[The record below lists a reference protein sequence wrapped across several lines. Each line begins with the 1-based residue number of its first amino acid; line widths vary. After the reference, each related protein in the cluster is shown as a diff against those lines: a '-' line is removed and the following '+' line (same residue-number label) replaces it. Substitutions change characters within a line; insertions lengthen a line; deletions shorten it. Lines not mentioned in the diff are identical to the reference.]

1 MSKQNIECA
10 ILFADVA
17 GSTKLYE
24 ALGDV
29 AAQAAIAQ
37 TLSVLAKITGTFRG
51 TVVKTIGDE
60 IMCRFATADDALQ
73 AACVMQ
79 DQIKTTPAQG
89 VPLAIRIGLHY
100 GPAILDT
107 TNGDLHGNGVNIAAR
122 MAAIAQ
128 AHQVITTGGTV
139 DRSSPEIGARARVY
153 DRAQI
158 KGKAEA
164 MDVYEV
170 IWELEEDVTR
180 LGLNPVIQSG
190 DAAKQLQLYYQDRE
204 LLLRPEQANKVI
216 GRGQQCDLPVEAD
229 LASRAHC
236 RFEYSRGKFVLVDQ
250 STNGTFVQTQDGKE
264 VYLRREGLPLWGKG
278 VISLGKSVA
287 EERDHLIHFLCQ

>member
-1 MSKQNIECA
+1 MSKQNIECV

-24 ALGDV
+24 SMGDA

-37 TLSVLAKITGTFRG
+37 TLSMLAKITATFKG

-60 IMCRFATADDALQ
+60 IMCRFGTADDALQ
-73 AACVMQ
+73 AAGVMQ
-79 DQIKTTPAQG
+79 DQIKSLPIQG

-107 TNGDLHGNGVNIAAR
+107 VNGDVHGDGVNIAAR
-122 MAAIAQ
+122 MARIAQ
-128 AHQVITTGGTV
+128 AHQIITTGGTV
-139 DRSSPEIGARARVY
+139 ERSSPEIGARTRVY
-153 DRAQI
+153 DHAQV
-158 KGKAEA
+158 KGKAKAIE
-164 MDVYEV
+164 VYEV
-170 IWELEEDVTR
+170 IWEQEEDVTR
-180 LGLNPVIQSG
+180 LGSHPLTPIG
-190 DAAKQLQLYYQDRE
+190 DSARQLQLRYQNHE
-204 LLLRPEQANKVI
+204 LTLQPEQANKVI

-278 VISLGKSVA
+278 VISLGKTVA
-287 EERDHLIHFLCQ
+287 EERDHLIYFFCQ